1 MFEAH
6 AGDIVALHWLEEHR
20 ILISGARDCDVKF
33 WLFPED
39 ITRFKQEDALPVIVP
54 LTAEDL
60 DLQREIAELNL
71 AGGAQS
77 AAAAAREAADKA
89 AAALQAGEGS
99 KGEAKEAKEA
109 AEEAEKAFAAA
120 KKPGAGGCSHLFA
133 L

>member
-1 MFEAH
+1 VFEAH

-71 AGGAQS
+71 ASGAQS
-77 AAAAAREAADKA
+77 AAAASASSSASAGAAFSSQVA
-89 AAALQAGEGS
+89 T
-99 KGEAKEAKEA
+99 
-109 AEEAEKAFAAA
+109 FAP
-120 KKPGAGGCSHLFA
+120 KHESVTPTSVTRQ
-133 L
+133 

>member
-1 MFEAH
+1 MQIITVFEAH

-39 ITRFKQEDALPVIVP
+39 ITRFKQEDALPAIVP

-71 AGGAQS
+71 AGGVQS
-77 AAAAAREAADKA
+77 AAAASAASA
-89 AAALQAGEGS
+89 ASASGDAAFSTQVAT
-99 KGEAKEAKEA
+99 
-109 AEEAEKAFAAA
+109 FAP
-120 KKPGAGGCSHLFA
+120 KHDSVTPTSVTRQ
-133 L
+133 